1 MRRGQV
7 IGVGL
12 VGLALCAAV
21 AEAATVASKPVPT
34 AQASSRVATIA
45 IARSV
50 AYIGGQFTSLRPAGA
65 AAGTGTI
72 ARNHLAAVSLTTGQ
86 ALTWNPNADRPVLA
100 VAVDGSTAVVVGSFT
115 SIGGKSAGG
124 LAAVSTSTGALLWK
138 ATLNREAEAVTIRS
152 GVVYVGGAFTTVNG
166 ASHPYLVAFTES
178 TGALRTTWSGSGDG
192 DVTALAVTA
201 DGSKVVVGGKFVHL
215 DGRPANHLGALS
227 PTTGAP
233 AAWATHL
240 AYPVAALVAN
250 TAGVFAAGGGN
261 GGNFSALDP
270 VSGKLRWH
278 GGTDGNLQAAAAAD
292 GVLYLGGHFDY
303 YCAEGSGS
311 HTCSS
316 PIRRS
321 KLLAVDETSGALLP
335 WNPSAN
341 SILGVF
347 ALSGSG
353 TTLGVGGEFTRIGG
367 VSQQAFAEFH
377 E

>member
-7 IGVGL
+7 IGVAL
-12 VGLALCAAV
+12 VGLGLCAAV
-21 AEAATVASKPVPT
+21 AEAATVTAKPVPT
-34 AQASSRVATIA
+34 AQASSRVSAIA
-45 IARSV
+45 IAGST
-50 AYIGGQFTSLRPAGA
+50 ALIGGQFTSLRPAGA

-72 ARNHLAAVSLTTGQ
+72 TRDHLAAVSLTTG
-86 ALTWNPNADRPVLA
+86 LTLPWNPNANGPVLA
-100 VAVDGSTAVVVGSFT
+100 VAVDGATAVVGGSFT
-115 SIGGKSAGG
+115 SIGGTSAGG

-138 ATLNREAEAVTIRS
+138 ATLNREAEAVAIRS

-166 ASHPYLVAFTES
+166 ASHPYLAAFTES

-201 DGSKVVVGGKFVHL
+201 DGSKLVVGGKFAHL
-215 DGRPANHLGALS
+215 DGQSANHLGALS

-250 TAGVFAAGGGN
+250 TVGVFAAGGGN
-261 GGNFSALDP
+261 GGNFAALDA

-278 GGTDGNLQAAAAAD
+278 GGTDGNLQAAAVAD
-292 GVLYLGGHFDY
+292 GVLYLGGHYDY
-303 YCAEGSGS
+303 YCAEGAGS

-316 PIRRS
+316 PVRRS
-321 KLLAVDETSGALLP
+321 KLLAVDETTGTLLP

-353 TTLGVGGEFTRIGG
+353 TTLGVGGDFTRIGG
-367 VSQQAFAEFH
+367 AGQQAFAEFH